1 MRRWE
6 FSGDGSGKFW
16 EVGQDG
22 TTVTVRFGR
31 LGSAGRIKT
40 KELASADA
48 AAAHVAKL
56 VSEKE
61 KKGYLAAGA
70 APAAAPPITVPP
82 PPVPDVA
89 PPELPGETTWSVPAA
104 WRRVLHPRRDGAAV
118 TPRKIDPE
126 AGSIVDTWIN
136 DVSDEL
142 YERLDDSRS
151 DQGIVTAVRAWLRDE
166 ADPLGA
172 AATAA
177 LAIAL
182 RHGREGAMAF
192 PDAWI
197 TRHGLAFAAEAV
209 AEMTRVVVSYSTGQ
223 PDKLLQFS
231 DPAKPSPYR
240 WEPGSRFADHVRAV
254 LANASDEEYET
265 AVEALAP
272 HRVDG
277 FQRMVVSFLVPTRQD
292 WVEEVC
298 SEQRPTQNW
307 AGWTRWIL
315 CCAGTPEQVELLR
328 ERGYLGFSWQ
338 AAEVLYSMA
347 DAIGPALAPVLAYEV
362 DQDLTGG
369 DARKIRL
376 KMLLE
381 IPTDE
386 AFGFLL
392 DRLDQKHVQPVVVEA
407 MRRYPVRALRML
419 PALVSAGGKSAGT
432 ARQLLL
438 GHILAHP
445 GLVDQVAGELPKEV
459 RDFLEEFTAENKR
472 LPEAPAEKLPPL
484 LVDPPWL
491 KKRNAAK
498 AAVIKGLAVPAEDR
512 LMWTDEER
520 ESWRDARVY
529 YRPWPKDTDWSDALE
544 KRRLNQLTGYQ
555 GDGLLIDAP
564 AELIRPL
571 LAGWSPR
578 DSWYAEGWIKRATVR
593 FGAEALSFALPLAV
607 AHPTTTAEALLP
619 FLSGGVATAMADWL
633 VRLKSVRPVAVAW
646 LTRHGVEAARLLI
659 PAALG
664 PGGPRRRNA
673 ETALMVLNS
682 AGRAGEVTEAAADYG
697 PEAEAAIADLLATD
711 PLDLLPAKIPA
722 VGPWAEPGLLPQILL
737 RDKESALPAES
748 TRHALT
754 IASLCKPGEKYAGID
769 VLIEACD
776 PVSLSEF
783 AWAVFQRWQAS
794 EMPSKD
800 SWALTVLGWL
810 GDDDTVR
817 RLAPLIRAWPGEGG
831 HQRAVAGLDVLAQIG
846 TDTALMHL
854 NGISQKVK
862 FKGLKVRAQEKM
874 ADVAAELGLSAEQ
887 LADRLVPS
895 FGLDEDASLV
905 VDYGPRRFVVG
916 FDEQLKPFVADEDGK
931 RRKDLPKP
939 GARDDQELAPAEY
952 KRFTLLKKDVRTI
965 AADQILRLEQAMVTE
980 RRWTAAEFRDL
991 LAGHPLLWHIA
1002 RRLVWL
1008 SITDD
1013 GTTAFRLAEDRTLAD
1028 VHDDEFTLPDTAE
1041 VALAHPL
1048 RLGDSLGEWGALFAD
1063 YEILQPFHQL
1073 GRPVLAFTADER
1085 DGHALKRFEQLTVN
1099 VGKVLGLQKRGW
1111 ERAQPQDSGC
1121 EPWIS
1126 KPVGDGRA
1134 VVINLDPGIIVGM
1147 VTEFP
1152 EQRLQHIW
1160 LNNSPDGNWA
1170 PKDPLRFGELDA
1182 LTASELLADLTELT
1196 S

>member
-31 LGSAGRIKT
+31 LGGTGQVKT
-40 KELASADA
+40 KELASAA
-48 AAAHVAKL
+48 AAAAQVAKL

-61 KKGYLAAGA
+61 KKGYREVGH
-70 APAAAPPITVPP
+70 APAPAVPTAPPAAEEVPP
-82 PPVPDVA
+82 PALPD
-89 PPELPGETTWSVPAA
+89 ETTWSVPTA
-104 WRRVLHPRRDGAAV
+104 WRRVLHPRRGAAAV
-118 TPRKIDPE
+118 APREIDPG
-126 AGSIVDTWIN
+126 AGSYVDTWIGE
-136 DVSDEL
+136 VSGTL
-142 YERLDDSRS
+142 HERLDDPRNV
-151 DQGIVTAVRAWLRDE
+151 QEIVTSVRAWLRGE

-177 LAIAL
+177 LAISLAHGKDGAL
-182 RHGREGAMAF
+182 AFADDWIARHGV
-192 PDAWI
+192 
-197 TRHGLAFAAEAV
+197 AFAAEAV
-209 AEMTRVVVSYSTGQ
+209 AEMTRVVVSYSTDQ
-223 PDKLLQFS
+223 PDRLLRFS

-240 WEPGSRFADHVRAV
+240 WEPGSTFADHVRAV
-254 LANASDEEYET
+254 LANVSDEEYEG
-265 AVEALAP
+265 AVAALAP
-272 HRVDG
+272 HRG
-277 FQRMVVSFLVPTRQD
+277 EAFQRMVVSFLVPTRPE
-292 WVEEVC
+292 WAEEVC
-298 SEQRPTQNW
+298 SEQQPTRNW

-338 AAEVLYSMA
+338 AAEILYTMA
-347 DAIGPALAPVLAYEV
+347 DAIGPAMAPFLAYEA
-362 DQDLTGG
+362 DQDPTGG

-386 AFGFLL
+386 AFGILL
-392 DRLDQKHVQPVVVEA
+392 ARLDQKHVQPVVVEA
-407 MRRYPVRALRML
+407 MRRYPVRTLRML
-419 PALVSAGGKSAGT
+419 PALVTAGGKTSGT

-445 GLVDQVAGELPKEV
+445 GLIGRAAGELPEAV
-459 RDFLEEFTAENKR
+459 REFLEEFAAENKR

-491 KKRNAAK
+491 KKRNTAK
-498 AAVIKGLAVPAEDR
+498 TVVIPGLIAPAEDR
-512 LMWTDEER
+512 LVWMDGER
-520 ESWRDARVY
+520 ESWRDTKVY
-529 YRPWPKDTDWSDALE
+529 YRPWPKDTDWAQALE
-544 KRRLNQLTGYQ
+544 KRRTNQLTGYQ
-555 GDGLLIDAP
+555 GDGLLVDAP

-571 LAGWSPR
+571 LAGWLPR
-578 DSWYAEGWIKRATVR
+578 DSWYAEGWIKRATAR
-593 FGAEALSFALPLAV
+593 FGAEALPFALPLAL

-619 FLSGGVATAMADWL
+619 FLSGEVATAMADWL
-633 VRLKSVRPVAVAW
+633 VRLKSVRPVAIAW

-664 PGGPRRRNA
+664 PVGQQRRNA
-673 ETALMVLNS
+673 ETALLVLNS
-682 AGRAGEVTEAAADYG
+682 AGRSAEVTEAAIGYG
-697 PEAEAAIADLLATD
+697 PEAEAAIAALLATD
-711 PLDLLPAKIPA
+711 PLDILPAKVPV
-722 VGPWAEPGLLPQILL
+722 VGPWADPGLLPQILL
-737 RDKESALPAES
+737 RDKESALPAEA

-754 IASLCKPGEKYAGID
+754 ICSLCKPGGKYAGID
-769 VLIEACD
+769 VLIDACD

-783 AWAVFQRWQAS
+783 AWAVFQRWQAG

-854 NGISQKVK
+854 SGISQKVK
-862 FKGLKVRAQEKM
+862 FKALKVRAQQKM
-874 ADVAAELGLSAEQ
+874 AEVAAELGLSSAQ

-905 VDYGPRRFVVG
+905 IDYGPRKFVVG

-939 GARDDQELAPAEY
+939 GARDDQELAPVEY
-952 KRFTLLKKDVRTI
+952 KRFALLKKDVRTI

-980 RRWTAAEFRDL
+980 RRWTAAEFREL
-991 LAGHPLLWHIA
+991 LAGHPLLWHIV

-1008 SITDD
+1008 SVTEEDA
-1013 GTTAFRLAEDRTLAD
+1013 TAFRLAEDRTLAD
-1028 VHDDEFTLPDTAE
+1028 VDDNEFTLPDTAE
-1041 VALAHPL
+1041 VALAHPQ
-1048 RLGDSLGEWGALFAD
+1048 RLGDSLGAWGALFAD
-1063 YEILQPFHQL
+1063 YEILQPFQQL
-1073 GRPVLAFTADER
+1073 GRPVLALTEDER
-1085 DGHALKRFEQLTVN
+1085 DADALKRFEQVTVN

-1111 ERAQPQDSGC
+1111 VRAQPQDAGC

-1134 VVINLDPGIIVGM
+1134 VVVNLDPGIIVGM
-1147 VTEFP
+1147 VNEFP
-1152 EQRLQHIW
+1152 EQRVQHIW
-1160 LNNSPDGNWA
+1160 LNDSPDGDWSPTN
-1170 PKDPLRFGELDA
+1170 PLRFGELDA